1 MKPYQKLM
9 AFYVEKHTGV
19 DHIDTLYS
27 QAEIDPIGTAYEIS
41 VENQSFNSASCT
53 EVLEDV

>member
-27 QAEIDPIGTAYEIS
+27 QDIVKQRLIQLEQHMKFQLRIK
-41 VENQSFNSASCT
+41 
-53 EVLEDV
+53 VLIQQAVQKF